1 MVALFLKGIIYNR
14 YPPLLLPAAGLGRL
28 QAAGR
33 GFIGFV
39 GRMMV
44 HDVASADFC
53 EGWCCG
59 LVFEA
64 PAIAVQNRSS
74 TIVGLGVVY
83 QRRAWGP
90 LDPSYFWRKVA

>member
-1 MVALFLKGIIYNR
+1 MGALFLKGIMYDR
-14 YPPLLLPAAGLGRL
+14 YPPLLPSVAGLGRL

-33 GFIGFV
+33 RFIGFV

-59 LVFEA
+59 MDCVTHTN
-64 PAIAVQNRSS
+64 AVQNRCSR
-74 TIVGLGVVY
+74 IIGVGVIY
-83 QRRAWGP
+83 KRRAWNC
-90 LDPSYFWRKVA
+90 LDPS